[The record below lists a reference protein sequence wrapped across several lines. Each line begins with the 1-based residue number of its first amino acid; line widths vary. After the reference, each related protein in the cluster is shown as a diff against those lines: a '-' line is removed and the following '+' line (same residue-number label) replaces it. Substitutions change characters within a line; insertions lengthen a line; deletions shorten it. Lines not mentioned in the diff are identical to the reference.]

1 MPDWPH
7 QLAGVQQTKELLD
20 ADEESVCVT
29 SPTGGGKTTMMRRI
43 IELGHPTV
51 VIADRT
57 MLFEQLAKGLDDH
70 GLPYGLVASGYAP
83 SVFDNVQLAMIQTLD
98 SQMRRKRSMP
108 PEASIVIRDEAHQ
121 DTGARVNRIF
131 DYYKERGAKIV
142 GFTATPIGIGHLYK
156 NLVVAGRTSDLR
168 NCGALVPARTYAP
181 DEPDIRAMKTTAA
194 GILQFKDECKEVM
207 LKVVFGRV
215 IEHYFKLNPDQRPA
229 AIFAPG
235 VPESKWF
242 CEQFNKAGVPW
253 SHIDAESII
262 INGEEM
268 ECNKAN
274 RMRLAEASKT
284 GHTKGVS
291 NRFVLRAG
299 IDWPWLYHLIFAC
312 TYGDLSGYLQS
323 GGRGLRQHYINGV
336 PQLDHIIVQDH
347 GGNYYRH
354 DSLNVDREWSL
365 DDTEKSLKE
374 KRQSS
379 LREKKSEEPVV
390 CPRCAKVRPS
400 GPRCPSCGHAYE
412 GRKRFVIQTDGTL
425 KEVRGDIYKPR
436 KVNNSPE
443 SHKKWKQCVY
453 RCKATGKTFT
463 QARGLFLR
471 ETGTVPGADFPMV
484 PKNASDWALQV
495 SNVPYE
501 RLTK

>member
-1 MPDWPH
+1 MEDWPH
-7 QLAGVQQTKELLD
+7 QKYGVDRTKELLEAD
-20 ADEESVCVT
+20 ADAICVT
-29 SPTGGGKTTMMRRI
+29 SPTGGGKTTMMRRL
-43 IELGHPTV
+43 IEMGHPTV

-70 GLPYGLVASGYAP
+70 GLPYGIVAAGYAP
-83 SVFDNVQLAMIQTLD
+83 SVFDNVQLAMLQTLD
-98 SQMRRKRSMP
+98 SQMRRKIMP
-108 PEASIVIRDEAHQ
+108 PEAMVVIRDEAHQ
-121 DTGARVNRIF
+121 DTGDRANRIF
-131 DYYKERGAKIV
+131 DYYRERGAKIV
-142 GFTATPIGIGHLYK
+142 GFTATPIGIGHLYRD
-156 NLVVAGRTSDLR
+156 LVVAGRTSDLR
-168 NCGALVPARTYAP
+168 ECGALVPARTYAP
-181 DEPDIRAMKTTAA
+181 DEPDIRAMKTTTA

-215 IEHYFKLNPDQRPA
+215 IEHYFKLNPDRRPA

-268 ECNKAN
+268 ECNKEN
-274 RMRLAEASKT
+274 RIRLAEASRS
-284 GHTKGVS
+284 GLTKGVS

-323 GGRGLRQHYINGV
+323 GGRGLRQHYVDGV

-347 GGNYYRH
+347 GGNFHRH

-365 DDTEKSLKE
+365 DDTEKSIKE
-374 KRQSS
+374 KRQNA
-379 LREKKSEEPVV
+379 LREKTEKEPIV
-390 CPRCAKVRPS
+390 CPKCAKVRAE
-400 GPRCPSCGHAYE
+400 GARCPACGHAYE

-436 KVNNSPE
+436 VVNTSPDAHKV
-443 SHKKWKQCVY
+443 WKACVF
-453 RCKATGKTFT
+453 RCKAAGMNFN
-463 QARGLFLR
+463 QARGLFLKQ
-471 ETGTVPGADFPMV
+471 TGTVPGPDFPLM
-484 PKNASDWALQV
+484 PTISGDWPLPV
-495 SNVPYE
+495 RDVPYD